1 MVGGP
6 VMAFLAPTVYNVSC
20 PGSSIEPAVPRGPR
34 LCHAHVLMKIGVPR
48 DDLPR
53 HVQVVGQDW
62 SALLGTA
69 SRAGMYCQDPHQT
82 NTKVGQD

>member
-1 MVGGP
+1 MK
-6 VMAFLAPTVYNVSC
+6 LREQYNVSC
-20 PGSSIEPAVPRGPR
+20 PGSPIEPAVPRGPR
-34 LCHAHVLMKIGVPR
+34 LCHAHVLMKIGVLR